1 MSAAVL
7 KNHPTSKNPPTIVGV
22 SLYLVYWFTGILFSY
37 LNPDALERLSGPA
50 PDVDFAL
57 TALLWCFAV
66 PMGYVVAI
74 KHLSKDLFTKIHAR
88 WVERTYWF
96 TLLWVFCSAILVI
109 VAVVNFAES
118 ETRGRVLASLSIY
131 EASGFF
137 VISVVLWCFYR
148 VVRGL
153 INYALGR
160 LPRPGY
166 DLSR

>member
-1 MSAAVL
+1 MFAAL
-7 KNHPTSKNPPTIVGV
+7 SNLNQTSKNPPTLVGI
-22 SLYLVYWFTGILFSY
+22 SLYLVYWCTGILFSY

-50 PDVDFAL
+50 PDVAFAL

-66 PMGYVVAI
+66 PMSYVVAV

-96 TLLWVFCSAILVI
+96 TLLWVSCSAILVI

-118 ETRGRVLASLSIY
+118 ETQGRVLASLSIY

-137 VISVVLWCFYR
+137 VMSVVLWCFYR
-148 VVRGL
+148 VARGL

-166 DLSR
+166 ELSR